1 MLVSVRRTLLLDVRA
16 HPPLFAWLE
25 QRRER
30 DRALQREQHR
40 EREVVA
46 PPGRAAEGA
55 GSEKHRFVGYAGARG
70 NASERPFLESCDHPD
85 YILVPMR
92 RRSLLSRLLVSAI
105 AIMQMAAPALAVVA
119 DARLV
124 AGSDGAAQVHV
135 EDHTQKSCRPVHPDD
150 CALCQLLTHFSAPR
164 ASAPALPAG
173 TSALWAIRTSA
184 SLRPASV
191 IRAQERTRAPPVS
204 LS

>member
-1 MLVSVRRTLLLDVRA
+1 
-16 HPPLFAWLE
+16 
-25 QRRER
+25 
-30 DRALQREQHR
+30 
-40 EREVVA
+40 
-46 PPGRAAEGA
+46 
-55 GSEKHRFVGYAGARG
+55 
-70 NASERPFLESCDHPD
+70 
-85 YILVPMR
+85 MR

-105 AIMQMAAPALAVVA
+105 AIVQMAAPALAVVA

-164 ASAPALPAG
+164 ASGPALPTG
-173 TSALWAIRTSA
+173 TTVRCAVRGHSSLSPA
-184 SLRPASV
+184 SLS
-191 IRAQERTRAPPVS
+191 RAQLRTRAPPVS